1 MRLLPDTNLLVY
13 DTVENSENH
22 NDAAKIIDEAEKIIV
37 PSIVIHE
44 YIWVMLRVVQAPL
57 SFIAFKVC
65 EYLEDPRVIYMLET
79 ADVIVGA
86 LKMLEENKEDSR
98 EINDYIILAMALR
111 QKSTLATF
119 DQKLRKKAL
128 EKGLEVAP

>member
-22 NDAAKIIDEAEKIIV
+22 DDAAKIIDEAKEIIV

-44 YIWVMLRVVQAPL
+44 YIWVMLRVVQAPFR
-57 SFIAFKVC
+57 FIALKVC
-65 EYLEDPRVIYMLET
+65 EYLEDPRVTYMLEP
-79 ADVIVGA
+79 ADIIVEA
-86 LKMLEENKEDSR
+86 LKMLEENKEDPR

-111 QKSTLATF
+111 HKSTLATF

-128 EKGLEVAP
+128 EKGLKVAP

>member
-119 DQKLRKKAL
+119 DQKLRKRL
-128 EKGLEVAP
+128 